1 MSVSMVKIA
10 DQSTGATRQYQ
21 SLNRMAD
28 ENSASR
34 IKSKDKHGNEAIFT
48 KIKTAEGKFMY
59 VLCNEGEE
67 IKPSK
72 NAKATDALI
81 APEGPDKKGI
91 LTTGEKAKSFFK
103 GLISPFT
110 SLFSN
115 PLVTAGVIIG
125 AVAIGVAC
133 VAFPPF
139 AAAVAAATPVIAK
152 VGLVVGGTQV
162 VIGGCQAYNA
172 TNDKDAKKGWENMGA
187 GVFTIGTSAI
197 SLMQS
202 AKAANAAKTAA
213 DAYKGASEGINKG
226 IQTANNIST
235 SGSTAASTTVDKFD
249 DIAAISSL
257 DVNKF
262 NPTKLGGITSPIK
275 QTLGNPKLTEYQTAL
290 KAAKEVANV
299 SSGSSSQTAKIITKF
314 HGLLQNGDIHGA
326 TKLMD
331 TFKTASLSL
340 SDQSKATELLAG
352 MQGAIDA
359 AKAGALNPASK
370 AAIWTTGF
378 GAGGEYEAANDDI
391 ERVYKEVG
399 NVHVLAN

>member
-1 MSVSMVKIA
+1 
-10 DQSTGATRQYQ
+10 
-21 SLNRMAD
+21 
-28 ENSASR
+28 
-34 IKSKDKHGNEAIFT
+34 
-48 KIKTAEGKFMY
+48 
-59 VLCNEGEE
+59 
-67 IKPSK
+67 
-72 NAKATDALI
+72 
-81 APEGPDKKGI
+81 
-91 LTTGEKAKSFFK
+91 
-103 GLISPFT
+103 
-110 SLFSN
+110 
-115 PLVTAGVIIG
+115 
-125 AVAIGVAC
+125 
-133 VAFPPF
+133 
-139 AAAVAAATPVIAK
+139 
-152 VGLVVGGTQV
+152 
-162 VIGGCQAYNA
+162 
-172 TNDKDAKKGWENMGA
+172 MGA

-299 SSGSSSQTAKIITKF
+299 SSRSSSQTAKIITKF

-370 AAIWTTGF
+370 VAIWTTGF
-378 GAGGEYEAANDDI
+378 GAGGEYEALNDDI